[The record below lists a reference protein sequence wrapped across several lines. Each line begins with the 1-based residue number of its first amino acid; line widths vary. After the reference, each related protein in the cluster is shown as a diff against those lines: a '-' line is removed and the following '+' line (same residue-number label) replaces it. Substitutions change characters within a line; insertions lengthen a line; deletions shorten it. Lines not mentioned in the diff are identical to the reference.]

1 MCAQL
6 STNYLARTG
15 LSYRDFAHRIN
26 YSPFTL
32 NMFIGDKYHHIAG
45 TGHKISQAILQ
56 FIATHPIEA
65 SQEALGELYDTA
77 NVRTIRDTFQKLLP
91 RPVAY
96 MIYAPP
102 GSQKSFALEHEVAR
116 LNRSELTKN
125 GHGRRAYYVYA
136 REGIGSRDMMKRVA
150 MACGSRTTGDVD
162 SMLANLRFDF
172 QNRRVLLVIDEAQ
185 HLSLPVLEVLR
196 ELLDR
201 QPHFSLLFSGS
212 HDLKNTFDRF
222 SATLEQWNSR
232 IIAKVRLPGLERS
245 EAEGIVWREVGEL
258 LRGKGEEVAAKKVA
272 KLVEDATT
280 KDAFERGRMYINV
293 RTLTNS
299 LDQIKAAAIT
309 GAS

>member
-1 MCAQL
+1 
-6 STNYLARTG
+6 
-15 LSYRDFAHRIN
+15 
-26 YSPFTL
+26 
-32 NMFIGDKYHHIAG
+32 
-45 TGHKISQAILQ
+45 
-56 FIATHPIEA
+56 
-65 SQEALGELYDTA
+65 
-77 NVRTIRDTFQKLLP
+77 
-91 RPVAY
+91 